1 MRCYNCGAELG
12 KGDNCQ
18 NCGTNVKVYKKILMA
33 SNAYYN
39 DALEKAGVG
48 ICQGQ
53 LRA

>member
-18 NCGTNVKVYKKILMA
+18 NCGTNVKVYKKILMHWRKPV
-33 SNAYYN
+33 S
-39 DALEKAGVG
+39 G

>member
-39 DALEKAGVG
+39 WRKPVSG